1 MVFVG
6 MIKIC
11 IQIIYL
17 DDRSEGDKY
26 NSMFSTLQIVVK
38 QVKNTRVTST
48 KSARSSGSG
57 FPGRQV
63 INPDITVF
71 GITGLQSNTCN
82 LSVVDNNTWICIA
95 NFVMYV
101 PESVSQKGASVVDVQ
116 GNVVGHLLQGRNLL
130 SGKVFGND
138 CLGLGSDIQVA
149 NGTNCDRYKGVDA
162 PEVKISQFLK
172 AFLFAT
178 HLSLKVMS

>member
-1 MVFVG
+1 MDSQVG
-6 MIKIC
+6 RSSTPTSLSLALLVCNPTLVIS
-11 IQIIYL
+11 QWLIIIH
-17 DDRSEGDKY
+17 GIV
-26 NSMFSTLQIVVK
+26 LQI
-38 QVKNTRVTST
+38 
-48 KSARSSGSG
+48 
-57 FPGRQV
+57 
-63 INPDITVF
+63 
-71 GITGLQSNTCN
+71 L
-82 LSVVDNNTWICIA
+82 
-95 NFVMYV
+95 YV

-138 CLGLGSDIQVA
+138 RLGLGSDIQVT
-149 NGTNCDRYKGVDA
+149 NGTNRDRYKGVDA